1 MTHPII
7 EKVFH
12 MNIKFM
18 NIRTIAYKNINKEI
32 WISDKRST
40 QINYQLNINYIA
52 LNDFCKMVLLNYFE
66 YVKT

>member
-1 MTHPII
+1 
-7 EKVFH
+7 
-12 MNIKFM
+12 MNFKFM

-66 YVKT
+66 YVRT